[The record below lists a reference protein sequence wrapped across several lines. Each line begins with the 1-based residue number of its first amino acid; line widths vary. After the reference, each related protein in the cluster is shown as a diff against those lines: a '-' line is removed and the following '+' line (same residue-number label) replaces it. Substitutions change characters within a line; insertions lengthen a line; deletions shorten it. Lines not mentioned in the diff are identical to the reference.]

1 MSMKKIKNL
10 HRGSSLDAFLAEAGI
25 TEEVDTIAVKRVIAW
40 QGRIKQ
46 KITRILRNTSED

>member
-1 MSMKKIKNL
+1 MTKTKNL

-25 TEEVDTIAVKRVIAW
+25 TEEVNTIAVKRVIAW

-46 KITRILRNTSED
+46 KITRILRNTSEY